1 MTTITELARLAAI
14 TPAEAHELQRI
25 VDHRTKYP
33 QAYTDWEKDLLA
45 RAVGVLLAAADPQT
59 ILGLVREKDAE
70 RAEFKEYMKQWRL
83 QGDTLASVN
92 AEYLARAEKAEA
104 ERDEARAG
112 KAKLYEQL
120 SASIRNHE
128 KTEAERDEVAN
139 ELSGFKLALD
149 VEESNLA
156 LAQAEASDLKAQV
169 ALLVEALVKHK
180 DYNSYDYGLICRY
193 CEHDG
198 IGPNAHSPT
207 CVLASLP
214 AVARAYSEERGR
226 LVARVKELEGTAAT
240 EYAARGSHPETA
252 LEKELG
258 DEFARIAKQ
267 GPTEGM
273 ISRSAYAAVE
283 LVKKHIGVR
292 TPGTVE
298 VCEMCET
305 TGPSKCTGDL
315 TCTLKDCPILA
326 AAAESGEK

>member
-1 MTTITELARLAAI
+1 MTKSTPPTLATYAEIKQTHAHDEATHFLTAMGTRGRRATEPATVEFIKAHEQRAALLQMVERLA
-14 TPAEAHELQRI
+14 
-25 VDHRTKYP
+25 
-33 QAYTDWEKDLLA
+33 
-45 RAVGVLLAAADPQT
+45 
-59 ILGLVREKDAE
+59 
-70 RAEFKEYMKQWRL
+70 
-83 QGDTLASVN
+83 
-92 AEYLARAEKAEA
+92 
-104 ERDEARAG
+104 
-112 KAKLYEQL
+112 
-120 SASIRNHE
+120 
-128 KTEAERDEVAN
+128 
-139 ELSGFKLALD
+139 
-149 VEESNLA
+149 
-156 LAQAEASDLKAQV
+156 
-169 ALLVEALVKHK
+169 EALT
-180 DYNSYDYGLICRY
+180 
-193 CEHDG
+193 G
-198 IGPNAHSPT
+198 ILEIGKRDLSNPKYAGYWEDAFN
-207 CVLASLP
+207 VLASLP
-214 AVARAYSEERGR
+214 TAARAYSEERGR

-258 DEFARIAKQ
+258 DEFARIAMQ